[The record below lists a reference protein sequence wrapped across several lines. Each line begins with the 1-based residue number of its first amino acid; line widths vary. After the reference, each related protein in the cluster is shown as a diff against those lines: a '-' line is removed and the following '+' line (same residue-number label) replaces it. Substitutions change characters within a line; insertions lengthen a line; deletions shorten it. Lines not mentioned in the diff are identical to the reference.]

1 MNCCGSHEKSRP
13 REEAHS
19 GEESHGKESPQPEK
33 KAGFK
38 EYLLIALVL
47 GLLVFAVVEAVQIRA
62 LSARPASQPA
72 QSGGETYEQMMAR
85 MHPEQS
91 SQGGMVGGC

>member
-19 GEESHGKESPQPEK
+19 GEESQESPEK

-85 MHPEQS
+85 MHPEPS